1 MLSWAMGSQGVAALW
16 RVPANGVA
24 IGSQSGDLPS
34 LGDPV
39 TGPLTSGVGG
49 APRGIR
55 TPNRQIRGQPSPVP
69 AGPSYPFPSPLVLV
83 NGHNADPIRVSVPAR
98 HVRHGCNVVAVSGH
112 RRQTGSL
119 ATRRVADRTAVEHQ
133 ILDLVLYFATVEW
146 TGVSPRMLDC
156 TIGCN

>member
-1 MLSWAMGSQGVAALW
+1 LG
-16 RVPANGVA
+16 VPANMVA
-24 IGSQSGDLPS
+24 IWSQSS
-34 LGDPV
+34 DPTAV
-39 TGPLTSGVGG
+39 SDPMTGPLTSS
-49 APRGIR
+49 
-55 TPNRQIRGQPSPVP
+55 QPSPVP
-69 AGPSYPFPSPLVLV
+69 AGPSHPFVSPLVLV
-83 NGHNADPIRVSVPAR
+83 NGHNADPIRASVPAR